1 MSSIDKTSREKKLAG
16 IITGLVSLTFLTSVF
31 FIKIVSPAREIF
43 NAPLQTSSVEI
54 PVDLAFQ
61 DEQPALNATEDKSSL
76 SNSLPAGISQSIVK
90 IETELFK
97 NSFTHSI
104 IPTSNN
110 LPGSNSETPE
120 KAPSQSIGGSKPAP
134 AGENTPG
141 TIGGNLKNR
150 KLVFIENISGANNEG
165 VVVVKTTVN
174 ANGDV
179 ITAEIDPER
188 TTASSTSLRSKALK
202 TAQGAVFEKTSTSE
216 DQTGFITFK
225 FEF

>member
-1 MSSIDKTSREKKLAG
+1 MSSINKTSREKKLAG

-31 FIKIVSPAREIF
+31 FIKIVTPLQEIL
-43 NAPLQTSSVEI
+43 NSPLQTSTAEI
-54 PVDLAFQ
+54 PLDLAFQ
-61 DEQPALNATEDKSSL
+61 DEQTTSNVTEDKTSL

-97 NSFTHSI
+97 NSFTNSI

-110 LPGSNSETPE
+110 LPENNSETPE
-120 KAPSQSIGGSKPAP
+120 KAPSQSIGGSKPTP

-150 KLVFIENISGANNEG
+150 RLVFIENISGANNEG

-188 TTASSTSLRSKALK
+188 TTASSNALRNKALK
-202 TAQGAVFEKTSTSE
+202 TAQSAIFEKAPSSE